1 MMREKAM
8 LMSSLAELDDLL
20 GSLKSHSNELK
31 NESIQNEVF
40 SLQKKKSMQYFDRE
54 KCIY

>member
-20 GSLKSHSNELK
+20 GSLKSHSDELK

-40 SLQKKKSMQYFDRE
+40 SLFKKAMQYFDRA